1 MSMRIPTT
9 SQVGCVVLF
18 AAISGFLGARYWV
31 NSRTLRAVDMPV
43 SLARGTISTGTF
55 NLNTHGYY
63 SIGIGEEHGGNR
75 SCNVRLETRRIS
87 SIGGLPVYRYQW
99 LEDES
104 RSTGRNT
111 ITGYF
116 LGGFEGK
123 PGDYH
128 LEVEVMSDTGC
139 LDGGKPHLYI
149 IASSNDFAIL
159 NNCYENVLWISFVS
173 SSLGLTLLII
183 GIRERFRRRAT
194 DGRSIVRFEPS
205 GSIGNYPALQRVKN
219 APWIPFFS
227 QIGVLYSQVLLL
239 LVISGI
245 LVFHYAWG
253 YDHRSHGLFVLTYF
267 PESFFFKHNPC
278 EQAWIVRMESSNEW
292 YLNSA
297 RIEPGDLPDALRG
310 QIGTRTSCIVFL
322 DAQPDVPYSEAIHA
336 IDLIEQTPGKV
347 VLLTPESKGTRIP

>member
-43 SLARGTISTGTF
+43 SLARGPISTGTF

-116 LGGFEGK
+116 LGGFEGR
-123 PGDYH
+123 PGDYP

-149 IASSNDFAIL
+149 IASSKDFAIL
-159 NNCYENVLWISFVS
+159 KNCYENVLWISFVET
-173 SSLGLTLLII
+173 SLGLT
-183 GIRERFRRRAT
+183 
-194 DGRSIVRFEPS
+194 
-205 GSIGNYPALQRVKN
+205 
-219 APWIPFFS
+219 
-227 QIGVLYSQVLLL
+227 
-239 LVISGI
+239 
-245 LVFHYAWG
+245 
-253 YDHRSHGLFVLTYF
+253 FVL
-267 PESFFFKHNPC
+267 
-278 EQAWIVRMESSNEW
+278 IVLSDTIAVRISSG
-292 YLNSA
+292 A
-297 RIEPGDLPDALRG
+297 
-310 QIGTRTSCIVFL
+310 V
-322 DAQPDVPYSEAIHA
+322 
-336 IDLIEQTPGKV
+336 
-347 VLLTPESKGTRIP
+347 